1 MTVEFFCVESF
12 LIYGNILLNHTLSP
26 LNVCRYI
33 QWVRDIQTVM
43 KEWEHRS
50 MYQRATYDQMM
61 LYGSN
66 HTHLH
71 SLGNTLCV
79 SSLVCDA
86 QDLHQMKTQF
96 LTEFEALNVSLIK
109 YLPDQ
114 PDVKW
119 CTLPALLQEYGV
131 SFPRKLQE
139 KISKYILFP
148 GDKKSL
154 GWEAPMN
161 LMLPNTTGEFQPGH
175 EVSLQL
181 SRYVRLYQL
190 AELVTELGNFQQPLI
205 GHLEMLV
212 FFKLN
217 KSVMFDKYLR
227 VQIRHNTERL
237 DSFKPQS
244 IQPSSQFS
252 GFQFSV
258 LIPSLASVLPPSCR
272 DGSEEEGVPITVF
285 IRSLESTRDLL
296 SKVTQGDAKYSEIIA
311 EGALDLENLD
321 VKREFA
327 MLVEYSNMIRL
338 PCNSLSGVQ
347 SMLELFQY
355 SMHINNINNV
365 CMQYKLKGCL
375 DDPKLEK
382 LKVLVGELVS
392 SEDARANITPN
403 EALKKM
409 QEVKATLD
417 VTDCMC
423 SKCLDLFTLI
433 QGSALFYQFVR
444 DKRFY
449 GNLGIDKF
457 KQQYELITDQLQH
470 EEYDEVVMHHL
481 YAAFKLMTPFMDR
494 RQDLGTLMSKVLEL
508 DVTNGLRQ
516 LETVNANITLIRLW
530 FSRAEVP
537 TFIRTSLQVSSYTKF
552 IIQE

>member
-1 MTVEFFCVESF
+1 
-12 LIYGNILLNHTLSP
+12 
-26 LNVCRYI
+26 
-33 QWVRDIQTVM
+33 M
-43 KEWEHRS
+43 KEWEDRFMH
-50 MYQRATYDQMM
+50 QRANYDQIL
-61 LYGSN
+61 LYASN
-66 HTHLH
+66 HTHLY

-79 SSLVCDA
+79 SSLVWDD
-86 QDLHQMKTQF
+86 QDSHQMKTQF
-96 LTEFEALNVSLIK
+96 LTKFEALNVSLIK

-131 SFPRKLQE
+131 SLPLELQE
-139 KISKYILFP
+139 MISKYVIFP
-148 GDKKSL
+148 GDEKPL
-154 GWEAPMN
+154 GWESPMN
-161 LMLPNTTGEFQPGH
+161 TVSASTTGQFQPGH

-181 SRYVRLYQL
+181 SRNVSLYQL
-190 AELVTELGNFQQPLI
+190 AELSNQLTDFQKPFI

-212 FFKLN
+212 FFRLH

-227 VQIRHNTERL
+227 VQIGHN
-237 DSFKPQS
+237 
-244 IQPSSQFS
+244 
-252 GFQFSV
+252 
-258 LIPSLASVLPPSCR
+258 
-272 DGSEEEGVPITVF
+272 SENGEEGLPIEVF

-296 SKVTQGDAKYSEIIA
+296 SKVTRGDAKYSEIIA
-311 EGALDLENLD
+311 EGALDSENLD

-327 MLVEYSNMIRL
+327 MLVEYSNMIYL
-338 PCNSLSGVQ
+338 PCNGLSGVQ

-355 SMHINNINNV
+355 STHINNIDNV
-365 CMQYKLKGCL
+365 CTQYKLKGCL

-392 SEDARANITPN
+392 SEDARAKITPN
-403 EALKKM
+403 EASKKM
-409 QEVKATLD
+409 REVKATLGI
-417 VTDCMC
+417 TDSMC

-433 QGSALFYQFVR
+433 QGCALFYQFVR

-457 KQQYELITDQLQH
+457 KQQYELISDQLQH

-481 YAAFKLMTPFMDR
+481 YAAFKLITPFMDR
-494 RQDLGTLMSKVLEL
+494 CQDLGTLMFKVLAL
-508 DVTNGLRQ
+508 DVTNGHRQ
-516 LETVNANITLIRLW
+516 LETVSANITLIRLW

-537 TFIRTSLQVSSYTKF
+537 MFIYTCYSLQVSSYTKF